1 MKNYTL
7 HLREIRVVPV
17 EIQANSLEEAKEL
30 LREGEGDFQNDRNYP
45 SNLSVD
51 DILDNVFET
60 GFVDGKKIH
69 WKELN
74 A

>member
-17 EIQANSLEEAKEL
+17 EIQANSLQEAKEL
-30 LREGEGDFQNDRNYP
+30 LMEGGGDYKNEGNYP
-45 SNLSVD
+45 SDLNLDEVLS
-51 DILDNVFET
+51 NVFEA
-60 GFVDGKKIH
+60 GFVDGEEIH